1 MIKKLDDNAECSRN
15 WIGNDRVNQHYYA
28 RIRLNESPLSLG
40 LQWKELDDSPKRLV
54 GKYNLDL
61 KSLLNKKFIR
71 IVDGC
76 PGEVILRFQRTDD
89 GQIQIA
95 INRKAPALSIGVFKA

>member
-61 KSLLNKKFIR
+61 KSLLNKKWFIYFFYCS
-71 IVDGC
+71 GF
-76 PGEVILRFQRTDD
+76 L
-89 GQIQIA
+89 
-95 INRKAPALSIGVFKA
+95 